1 VDNLYPKSA
10 ANRGYPNRHYLESIQ
25 QTEQVLERYNLR
37 GTKPNQL
44 RGTLQMT
51 KCLCENMTDPLVM
64 TRELFA
70 DTVRFNRN
78 NQRFETL
85 DEVIDLLNKHRQ
97 LWFTQSLSAVSV
109 GYWRNK
115 IQTLDLLLVEMEE
128 MKCQNT

>member
-1 VDNLYPKSA
+1 MGGVCNQPGISCNHHHWYHLDSIDTAKTLLEQYSIRGPK
-10 ANRGYPNRHYLESIQ
+10 H
-25 QTEQVLERYNLR
+25 
-37 GTKPNQL
+37 NQM

-51 KCLCENMTDPLVM
+51 KCLCSQMTDPLVM

-78 NQRFETL
+78 NQRLESL

-115 IQTLDLLLVEMEE
+115 IQTIDLLLVELEE
-128 MKCQNT
+128 MKCQ

>member
-1 VDNLYPKSA
+1 MGNIHPEPS
-10 ANRGYPNRHYLESIQ
+10 ANRRYPDRHYLGSITAI
-25 QTEQVLERYNLR
+25 QTMLEQHSIR

-85 DEVIDLLNKHRQ
+85 DEVIDLLNKHRD
-97 LWFTQSLSAVSV
+97 LWFTQSLSAITQ

-115 IQTLDLLLVEMEE
+115 IQAIDLLLTELEE
-128 MKCQNT
+128 MKCQ

>member
-1 VDNLYPKSA
+1 MDNIHPEPI
-10 ANRGYPNRHYLESIQ
+10 ANRRYPHRHYLGSITAI
-25 QTEQVLERYNLR
+25 QTLLEQHSIR

-85 DEVIDLLNKHRQ
+85 DEVIDLMNKHRQ
-97 LWFTQSLSAVSV
+97 LWFTQGLSAISQS
-109 GYWRNK
+109 YWQHK
-115 IQTLDLLLVEMEE
+115 IQTIDLLLVELEE
-128 MKCQNT
+128 MKCQ

>member
-1 VDNLYPKSA
+1 MGNI
-10 ANRGYPNRHYLESIQ
+10 SIQ
-25 QTEQVLERYNLR
+25 HCSRCNHPHSSNLGSNTTIQTMLEHYSIR

-51 KCLCENMTDPLVM
+51 KCLCSQMTDPLVM

-85 DEVIDLLNKHRQ
+85 DDVIDLLNKHRQ
-97 LWFTQSLSAVSV
+97 LWFTQGLSAVSQS
-109 GYWRNK
+109 YWQHK
-115 IQTLDLLLVEMEE
+115 IQTIDLLLVELEE
-128 MKCQNT
+128 MKCQ